1 MKLSSARNN
10 TSASIGNRRLLLLV
24 SLGAIALLLL
34 VNSLSGALSS
44 DPQHS
49 LFAPDNIKRYTLQV
63 RRYIERSFSLEKA
76 PTVVLDVKFKHMN
89 KIMEK
94 RTAAIQSNLL
104 VQKEEDLVPATIRY
118 NSRSISVKIRLK
130 GDHIDHLDGEDKW
143 SYRVQVRGD
152 DHLFG
157 MRRFTLQHP
166 KTRDYQYERMFF
178 ETVRCVRC
186 PDASIQVCLPPAE
199 W

>member
-10 TSASIGNRRLLLLV
+10 TLASIGNRRLLLLV

-94 RTAAIQSNLL
+94 RTEAIQSAGAEGGGPGPRNHP
-104 VQKEEDLVPATIRY
+104 VQ
-118 NSRSISVKIRLK
+118 
-130 GDHIDHLDGEDKW
+130 
-143 SYRVQVRGD
+143 Q
-152 DHLFG
+152 
-157 MRRFTLQHP
+157 P
-166 KTRDYQYERMFF
+166 KYK
-178 ETVRCVRC
+178 C
-186 PDASIQVCLPPAE
+186 
-199 W
+199 